1 MSRYNLLKSV
11 LVFSILAGIVVAD
24 CVPLASPAFAQR
36 PTRDRDNDDDN
47 ERRRG
52 DDERGG
58 DEGGNRW
65 EGRRGWGGRRRG
77 GGGFGG
83 GDEGDRRGRERRR
96 DENDDDDRDA
106 DSDEGGGPRIEAWA
120 RNLVKENDKNGDMM
134 LQEDERSGLRGPV
147 ARADLDNDKVV
158 TVEEIVRSLSNRE
171 SPERGGRDRRAS
183 REGGGDRSE
192 STAKS
197 EGATK
202 KRVYT
207 SVSAGSVAG
216 KEKDA
221 DKRRSYRFTPAQERL
236 TGDLPSWFKSRDR
249 NKDGQVSMSE
259 YSRSWTA
266 RLVRQFQDIDLNDD
280 GVITPKEA
288 AE

>member
-1 MSRYNLLKSV
+1 
-11 LVFSILAGIVVAD
+11 
-24 CVPLASPAFAQR
+24 
-36 PTRDRDNDDDN
+36 
-47 ERRRG
+47 
-52 DDERGG
+52 
-58 DEGGNRW
+58 
-65 EGRRGWGGRRRG
+65 
-77 GGGFGG
+77 
-83 GDEGDRRGRERRR
+83 
-96 DENDDDDRDA
+96 
-106 DSDEGGGPRIEAWA
+106 
-120 RNLVKENDKNGDMM
+120 MM

-147 ARADLDNDKVV
+147 ARADLDNDNVV

-171 SPERGGRDRRAS
+171 SPERGRRDRRAS
-183 REGGGDRSE
+183 REGGGDLSE

-207 SVSAGSVAG
+207 SVSVGSVAG
-216 KEKDA
+216 NEKDA

-266 RLVRQFQDIDLNDD
+266 RLVRQFQDIDRNDD